1 MTPHMPAASQG
12 EVIVRYE
19 VGRGTC
25 GYFKRGEALEPGEG
39 GIGEVSIQKGEER
52 GGKEG
57 ISRIIRRRREQESEQ
72 A

>member
-39 GIGEVSIQKGEER
+39 GYRGSEHSVR
-52 GGKEG
+52 GGGGRKEKRKG
-57 ISRIIRRRREQESEQ
+57 ISRIIKRRREQ
-72 A
+72 